1 MLAKRDSTEKEKL
14 TDEKIQKSHC
24 YQFKLKG
31 LPFQAENP
39 PGVGLATRKMAGKIL
54 HDLQMKDWQVI

>member
-1 MLAKRDSTEKEKL
+1 M
-14 TDEKIQKSHC
+14 QKSHC

-54 HDLQMKDWQVI
+54 HDLQMKDWQVIWCSSLF